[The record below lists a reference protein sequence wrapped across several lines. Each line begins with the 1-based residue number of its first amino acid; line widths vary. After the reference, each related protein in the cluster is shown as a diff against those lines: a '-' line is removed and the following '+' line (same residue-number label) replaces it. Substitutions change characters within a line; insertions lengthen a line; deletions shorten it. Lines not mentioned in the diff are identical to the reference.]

1 MQTGNQRLIDYKPKW
16 TACYKLYDLVW
27 RYNMQGLREKVESF
41 LRKYGMDAS
50 RVDLEKN
57 CAIFIDEMK
66 NGLEGTGS
74 LLMIPTYIG
83 MDREIPLNE
92 PIIAVDAGGT
102 NFRVA
107 VIYFDE
113 NKKLVIEDF
122 KNYPMPGSRGE
133 ISKDEFFETMADY
146 IQPVLHK
153 SSKIGFCFSY
163 PVEIMPNR
171 DGRLIMF
178 SKEVKVRD
186 AEGKLLGENLLR
198 TFEKRGF
205 TNVKS
210 IIVLN
215 DTVATLLAGKASAPD
230 RVFDGY
236 MGFILGTGTNIC
248 YAEKCENVAKVPEIA
263 AENGL
268 TLINTE
274 SGVYDKVPRG
284 EIDIEFDNAT
294 VNPGDHVFEKTVSGA
309 YQGGL
314 MLAVI
319 RKAVR
324 EGLFS
329 AEAAEKLI
337 NIKELAA
344 KEIDDFLYY
353 PYGDNVLANCC
364 SKSDSSDD
372 RAILFFLIDNIFE
385 RIAKFV
391 AFSLTAVIEKTGRG
405 KDPLKPVCITADGS
419 TFYKSKLFRGKLDY
433 YIRTYTNDT
442 KGIYCEFVKVDN
454 GTLIGTAIAGLLN

>member
-1 MQTGNQRLIDYKPKW
+1 LIGELLAIKI
-16 TACYKLYDLVW
+16 LILVW
-27 RYNMQGLREKVESF
+27 RYNMQGLRDKVESF
-41 LRKYGMDAS
+41 LKKYGMDAAS
-50 RVDLEKN
+50 VDLEKN
-57 CAIFIDEMK
+57 CSLFIDEMK

-83 MDREIPLNE
+83 MDKDIPVNE

-107 VIYFDE
+107 VIHFDE
-113 NKKLVIEDF
+113 NKKLVVENF
-122 KNYPMPGSRGE
+122 NNYPMPGSKGE

-146 IQPVLHK
+146 IQPVLHR
-153 SSKIGFCFSY
+153 SSKISFCFSY
-163 PVEIMPNR
+163 PVEIMPDR

-186 AEGKLLGENLLR
+186 AEGELLGKNLMD
-198 TFEKRGF
+198 TFKKRGF
-205 TNVKS
+205 KNVRS

-215 DTVATLLAGKASAPD
+215 DTVATLLAGKASSPD

-236 MGFILGTGTNIC
+236 IGFILGTGTNMC
-248 YAEKCENVAKVPEIA
+248 YAEKCGNIKKIPELAAKE
-263 AENGL
+263 GSM
-268 TLINTE
+268 LINME
-274 SGVYDKVPRG
+274 SGVYDKVSRG
-284 EIDIEFDNAT
+284 QIDIEFDNET

-314 MLAVI
+314 TLAVI
-319 RKAVR
+319 RKAVE

-329 AEAAEKLI
+329 AEAAERL
-337 NIKELAA
+337 NGIKELAA

-364 SKSDSSDD
+364 PQSGSSDD
-372 RAILFFLIDNIFE
+372 RTILFLIIDNIFE

-391 AFSLTAVIEKTGRG
+391 AFSLTAVMEKTGKG

-433 YIRTYTNDT
+433 YIKTYTNDE
-442 KGIYCEFVKVDN
+442 KGLYCEFVKVDN

>member
-1 MQTGNQRLIDYKPKW
+1 MQ
-16 TACYKLYDLVW
+16 V
-27 RYNMQGLREKVESF
+27 LRDKVRDF
-41 LRKYGMDAS
+41 LRKYGMDAEG
-50 RVDLEKN
+50 VDLEKN
-57 CAIFIDEMK
+57 CSLFINEMK

-83 MDREIPLNE
+83 MDNEIPLNE
-92 PIIAVDAGGT
+92 PIISIDAGGT

-107 VIYFDE
+107 VIHFDE
-113 NKKLVIEDF
+113 NKKLVTEDF
-122 KNYPMPGSRGE
+122 KNYPMPGSKGE
-133 ISKDEFFETMADY
+133 ITKDEFFETMADY

-153 SSKIGFCFSY
+153 SRKISFCFSY
-163 PVEIMPNR
+163 PTEILPDK

-178 SKEVKVRD
+178 SKEVKVSD
-186 AEGKLLGENLLR
+186 VEGELLGKNLIKV
-198 TFEKRGF
+198 FEKRGF
-205 TNVKS
+205 TDARS

-215 DTVATLLAGKASAPD
+215 DTVATLLAGKAAAPD

-236 MGFILGTGTNIC
+236 IGFILGTGTNIC
-248 YAEKCENVAKVPEIA
+248 YAEKCENIAKIPELA
-263 AENGL
+263 AKEGSI
-268 TLINTE
+268 LINTE

-284 EIDIEFDNAT
+284 QIDIEFDNDT

-314 MLAVI
+314 ILAVI
-319 RKAVR
+319 KKAAD

-329 AEAAEKLI
+329 AEAAKALKS
-337 NIKELAA
+337 IKELAS

-353 PYGDNVLANCC
+353 PYGENVLSSCFV
-364 SKSDSSDD
+364 KSDSNDD
-372 RAILFFLIDNIFE
+372 RAVMFLLIDNIFD

-391 AFSLTAVIEKTGRG
+391 AFSLTAVIEKTGKG

-433 YIRTYTNDT
+433 YIKTYTNDK

-454 GTLIGTAIAGLLN
+454 GTLTGTAIAGLLN